1 MLQIEM
7 WQALTFGVGQLTLIV
22 GLIVGAGKML
32 LNQVEMRIDQRF
44 NDLQKHRD
52 ESRTQCLSQLTRLD
66 SERREEVAQWQRIE
80 RDLLALR
87 AELPTNYVRRED
99 FVRSATVLEAKLDA
113 LAAKIETMNLRAV
126 AAHHTGENA

>member
-126 AAHHTGENA
+126 AAHHPGENA